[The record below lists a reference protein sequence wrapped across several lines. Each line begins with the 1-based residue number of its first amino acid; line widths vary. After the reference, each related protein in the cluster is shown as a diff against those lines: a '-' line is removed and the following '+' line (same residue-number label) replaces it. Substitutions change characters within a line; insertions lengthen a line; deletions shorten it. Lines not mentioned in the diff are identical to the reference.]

1 MTMSE
6 KKKLFAVE
14 TINGETVATKSDLLK
29 ASDNLAAQSRLLRK
43 ADAEHKALLQRMH
56 DLGDA
61 ERARAAD
68 QKREAI
74 AERMKSIVPLIEK
87 GRALLTEAESA
98 EREARS
104 FIARFDGV
112 DFDAVQRSLPSAHGV
127 VAGSEWSTSTRLSLL
142 CRTVDEAREILRG
155 NQSELTAQIM
165 AAESLGATEEVWRFN
180 HPEAARTMQSPWS
193 PDGRQT
199 LARLERAIAT
209 GDRGTALRGKVG
221 AIRKLLDLIGAD
233 ILNPADA
240 PTTTEET
247 K

>member
-1 MTMSE
+1 ME
-6 KKKLFAVE
+6 RKKLIESVE
-14 TINGETVATKSDLLK
+14 IEGETVATSKSLK
-29 ASDNLAAQSRLLRK
+29 AAANALGFQARQL
-43 ADAEHKALLQRMH
+43 HKAAHEHEALLTKMR
-56 DLGDA
+56 DLGDT
-61 ERARAAD
+61 ERARAAE

-74 AERMKSIVPLIEK
+74 AERMKSIVPLIEH
-87 GRALLTEAESA
+87 GRALLAEAESA

-112 DFDAVQRSLPSAHGV
+112 DFDAVQRSLPPAHGV
-127 VAGSEWSTSTRLSLL
+127 VAGSEWSTSSRLSLL

-240 PTTTEET
+240 PTTTET
-247 K
+247 SR